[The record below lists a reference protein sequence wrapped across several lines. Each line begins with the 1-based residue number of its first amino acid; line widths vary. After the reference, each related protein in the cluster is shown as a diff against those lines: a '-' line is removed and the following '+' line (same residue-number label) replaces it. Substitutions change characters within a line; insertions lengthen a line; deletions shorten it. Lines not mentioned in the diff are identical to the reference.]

1 MPLDQEVEFRV
12 QRRRRPKSEPRNIFD
27 KSSGGKPTSN
37 VPKVRKTPPPE
48 APRPVKPNLPPITPK
63 PIKKATSKPQMVID
77 NEPPSIK
84 DSVSV
89 AEEDSILEEQLLGVT
104 KRPTR
109 GLTKPDAEPV
119 KEEPGSQT
127 SSKAQEII
135 EATKA
140 RANAMAETQKVKTES
155 VTTIKPRRKP
165 TGRPTP
171 KFQPATREKRLDRS
185 RHMEYKYE
193 MRGLLK
199 EINVADEHHSA
210 LLGSIWAKG
219 ERQTSEDARQYIW
232 DKQNEGILDDDQVTS
247 LLAVVDDYT
256 IRR

>member
-1 MPLDQEVEFRV
+1 M

-37 VPKVRKTPPPE
+37 VPKARKAPPQETP
-48 APRPVKPNLPPITPK
+48 RSVKPNLPPITPK
-63 PIKKATSKPQMVID
+63 PIKKATPQPKIVID
-77 NEPPSIK
+77 KELPSNK

-109 GLTKPDAEPV
+109 GLSKSVLEPE
-119 KEEPGSQT
+119 KEEIISQT
-127 SSKAQEII
+127 SSKAQENI

-155 VTTIKPRRKP
+155 AKPIKPRRKP
-165 TGRPTP
+165 AGRPTP

-199 EINVADEHHSA
+199 DINVADEHHSA